1 MTQRSTKAVSAPWA
15 VVALDEFTTPEST
28 QASQWRRTWRAVAS
42 RMVGKRDAEQQAK
55 QEHELRMLPE
65 IRLAHLVP
73 SIDWSPAAE
82 QLSRT
87 LFQQKLE
94 SEPVVFF
101 ITPPHGGH
109 AAVVSHWARQQ
120 GINEIAPPTYQALSD
135 GCLEWVEHCAPFKR
149 WALPALERHM
159 LRHSQGLQGVRAFLE
174 RAMSGRLG
182 HGVIGCDSW
191 TYAYLQHAV
200 GVEGAPVFTLQAL
213 EGEQLADYFSAIAD
227 SGKNG
232 LAVYSTRTGKP
243 VLASSDDSERARK
256 APVNKELQ
264 RLAAHCRGHLG
275 VAWHYWREQL
285 REPASRHGS
294 EDGSHELWLLDAL
307 ADAELPAA
315 TGDVAMLVLHA
326 LLLHGGLDD
335 QALGDVLPF
344 SHHEALNARLA
355 LTRQGIVARQD
366 NRWQVAPLSYASVRQ
381 LLESRNYLVDP
392 L

>member
-1 MTQRSTKAVSAPWA
+1 M
-15 VVALDEFTTPEST
+15 
-28 QASQWRRTWRAVAS
+28 
-42 RMVGKRDAEQQAK
+42 
-55 QEHELRMLPE
+55 
-65 IRLAHLVP
+65 
-73 SIDWSPAAE
+73 
-82 QLSRT
+82 
-87 LFQQKLE
+87 
-94 SEPVVFF
+94 FF

-109 AAVVSHWARQQ
+109 AEVVSHWARQQ
-120 GINEIAPPTYQALSD
+120 GITEIATPTYQALAD
-135 GCLEWVEHCAPFKR
+135 GSLEWVEHCAPFKR

-159 LRHSQGLQGVRAFLE
+159 LRHSASGEME

-182 HGVIGCDSW
+182 SGVVGCDSW

-200 GVEGAPVFTLQAL
+200 GVEGVPVFTLQAL
-213 EGEQLADYFSAIAD
+213 EGEQLADYFAAIAD
-227 SGKNG
+227 SGRDE
-232 LAVYSTRTGKP
+232 LAVYSTRTGKS
-243 VLASSDDSERARK
+243 VLSRPDDERARK
-256 APVNKELQ
+256 APVYKELQ

-355 LTRQGIVARQD
+355 LTRQGILTRQD